1 MKLPNSQA
9 KSPRY
14 GHLKRRYLSQRL
26 EILRAAGREFR
37 VRGFAETGMRDI
49 AAAAALSP
57 ANLYNYFRGKHE
69 ILFFCQDNSLDRLI
83 ASLEDARRLRVNA
96 AERLRL
102 VIISHLRC
110 VLDEV
115 EGTAAHLLQTSLP
128 QRLQRALVAK
138 RDLYEEGVRRLI
150 ISGIRSGEFVSCDP
164 ALATRALLGALNWSA
179 RWFSPEGALT
189 ATQIADGFADYLIRG
204 LLAKPGTFSRNRP
217 SPKPSYRTREYD
229 PRGSK
234 RRVL

>member
-1 MKLPNSQA
+1 M
-9 KSPRY
+9 
-14 GHLKRRYLSQRL
+14 
-26 EILRAAGREFR
+26 RE
-37 VRGFAETGMRDI
+37 I

-57 ANLYNYFRGKHE
+57 GNLYNYFQGKHE

-83 ASLEDARRLRVNA
+83 ASLEDARRSRLSA

-115 EGTAAHLLQTSLP
+115 EGSAAHLLQTSLP

-138 RDLYEEGVRRLI
+138 RDRYEEGVRRLI
-150 ISGIRSGEFVSCDP
+150 ISGIRSGEFVPCDP
-164 ALATRALLGALNWSA
+164 ALATRALLGALNWSV

-189 ATQIADGFADYLIRG
+189 ATQIAEGFADYLIRG
-204 LLAKPGTFSRNRP
+204 LLVKPGTS
-217 SPKPSYRTREYD
+217 SHTRCSSKTNHRVRKYD
-229 PRGSK
+229 ALESK
-234 RRVL
+234 RRVSAG